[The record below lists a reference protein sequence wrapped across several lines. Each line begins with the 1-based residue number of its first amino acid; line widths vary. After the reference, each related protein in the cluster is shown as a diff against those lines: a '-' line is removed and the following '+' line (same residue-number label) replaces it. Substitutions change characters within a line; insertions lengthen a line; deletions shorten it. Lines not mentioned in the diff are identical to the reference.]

1 MPESTNPVT
10 PVVVQIG
17 EVTLGGRR
25 GEYPTTL
32 MLSTF
37 HTRDRV
43 VSDHKTGRFDRR
55 KVSRILTRALELSQ
69 TTGNPLIL
77 DVLAE
82 TPVAMEVYL
91 NYLSEV
97 ADSIPFL
104 IDSSSEAARL
114 AGIKYVH
121 ETGRA
126 NLAIYDAIS
135 YHTTDEELNTLQ
147 DAHIHAAIVLA
158 HNPLDIRPKGRLDV
172 LKGTPEE
179 PGLLQKAQ
187 KANISNLLVDTVA
200 LDLAGLSLA
209 ATAMRFVKQE
219 LGLPVGAGSANSVA
233 LWDRSTRISPAAKRY
248 LAPAL
253 CTYLQCHGANFIL
266 AGPLRRAPRFF
277 SAVAVTD
284 ALLAYSTPDGS
295 YPAPTPKTKQ
305 HPRYTIM

>member
-1 MPESTNPVT
+1 MYESTTPVT

-17 EVTLGGRR
+17 EVTLGGNR

-43 VSDHKTGRFDRR
+43 VSDHKTGRFDKR
-55 KVSRILTRALELSQ
+55 KVTRYLTRALELSQ
-69 TTGNPLIL
+69 TTGNPLIF

-82 TPVAMEVYL
+82 TPVAMEAYL
-91 NYLSEV
+91 SYLSEV
-97 ADSIPFL
+97 AENVPYL
-104 IDSSSEAARL
+104 IDSSSGAARL
-114 AGIKYVH
+114 AGIRYVH

-135 YHTTDEELNTLQ
+135 HHTTDDELNALQ
-147 DAHIHAAIVLA
+147 DANIQAAIMLA
-158 HNPLDIRPKGRLDV
+158 HNPLDIRPQGRLEV
-172 LKGTPEE
+172 LKGSPEE
-179 PGLLQKAQ
+179 PGLLHKAK
-187 KANISNLLVDTVA
+187 KANISSILVDTVA

-209 ATAMRFVKQE
+209 ATAMQIVKRE
-219 LGLPVGAGSANSVA
+219 LGFPVGAGSANSVA
-233 LWDRSTRISPAAKRY
+233 LWDRSSRISPAAKRY

-284 ALLAYSTPDGS
+284 ALLAYSTPNGA
-295 YPAPTPKTKQ
+295 YPAPTPKTKK
-305 HPRYTIM
+305 HPRYTVM

>member
-1 MPESTNPVT
+1 MPESTRPVR

-17 EVTLGGRR
+17 DVTLGGHR

-37 HTRDRV
+37 HTGDRV
-43 VSDHKTGRFDRR
+43 VSDHKTGRFDKR
-55 KVSRILTRALELSQ
+55 KVSRYLTRALELSQ

-82 TPVAMEVYL
+82 TPTAMEAYL
-91 NYLSEV
+91 SYLSEAAERV
-97 ADSIPFL
+97 PFL
-104 IDSSSEAARL
+104 IDSSSEDARL
-114 AGIKYVH
+114 AGIKHVYK
-121 ETGRA
+121 TGRA

-135 YHTTDEELNTLQ
+135 HHTTDEELNALH
-147 DAHIHAAIVLA
+147 DANIHAAIILA
-158 HNPLDIRPKGRLDV
+158 HNPLDIRPLGRLDV

-179 PGLLQKAQ
+179 PGLLHKAQ

-209 ATAMRFVKQE
+209 ATAMKFIKRE

-233 LWDRSTRISPAAKRY
+233 LWNRSTRISPAAKRY

-284 ALLAYSTPDGS
+284 ALIAYSPPDGG

-305 HPRYTIM
+305 HPRYTVM

>member
-1 MPESTNPVT
+1 MNESPASVT

-17 EVTLGGRR
+17 EVTLGGHR

-32 MLSTF
+32 MLSIF
-37 HTRDRV
+37 HTRDRL
-43 VSDHKTGRFDRR
+43 VSNHKTGRFDKR
-55 KVSRILTRALELSQ
+55 KATRYLTRATELSQ

-82 TPVAMEVYL
+82 TPEAMVSYL
-91 NYLSEV
+91 TFLTEV
-97 ADSIPFL
+97 ADSVPFL
-104 IDSSSEAARL
+104 IDSSSESARL
-114 AGIKYVH
+114 AGIQLVQ
-121 ETGRA
+121 ETGRSEF
-126 NLAIYDAIS
+126 AIYDAIS
-135 YHTTDEELNTLQ
+135 HHTSEEELATLQ
-147 DAHIHAAIVLA
+147 DAKIHSAIVLA
-158 HNPLDIRPKGRLDV
+158 HNPIDIRPQGRLEV

-179 PGLLQKAQ
+179 PGLLSKAQ
-187 KANISNLLVDTVA
+187 QANITKLLVDTVA

-209 ATAMRFVKQE
+209 ATAMHFVKRE

-233 LWDRSTRISPAAKRY
+233 LWDRATRISPAAKRY

-295 YPAPTPKTKQ
+295 YPSPSPKTKQ